1 MRAETAQMIKEKACF
16 VRGIETLLSMD
27 KRSMVDSLAYH
38 LEVHDDSGDFYDE
51 YIDVIYTNGTT
62 RRLLVTGNSNGA
74 NLKAIVM
81 EVY

>member
-1 MRAETAQMIKEKACF
+1 MQVETAQMIEEKSRF

-51 YIDVIYTNGTT
+51 YIDIIYTNGTT
-62 RRLLVTGNSNGA
+62 RRLLVTANSNGA
-74 NLKAIVM
+74 NLKQIAK